1 MAEQVSFG
9 SFGSTPDDVSG
20 TDFYGWFHFG
30 QLTKTLAEEGVTTVT
45 HRTTGGFRDLV
56 VLTVAADAD
65 GQTDSLSLRVA
76 RSFIDDPRDGVFALD
91 VVASFIREGAVGQ
104 GFEAGFA
111 LLLGDLRSHMHRYS
125 HVVYTDSNPLPPLPR
140 LPGDFGPAFAV
151 YSGADAAFSTQLAH
165 TDLRLSND
173 RFDGVGALT
182 VSYHRQAANS
192 SQPPRK
198 TPAAMRDRV
207 RACLPD

>member
-1 MAEQVSFG
+1 MPEQVSFG
-9 SFGSTPDDVSG
+9 SFGPTPGDVLV

-30 QLTKTLAEEGVTTVT
+30 ELQKIHAEGGATTVT

-91 VVASFIREGAVGQ
+91 LVASFIREGATGQ
-104 GFEAGFA
+104 GFEDGFG
-111 LLLGDLRSHMHRYS
+111 LLLQDLRGHLHRYS
-125 HVVYTDSNPLPPLPR
+125 HVVYTDSNPVPPMPR

-151 YSGADAAFSTQLAH
+151 YSGTEAAFSARLPH

-182 VSYHRQAANS
+182 VSYHRQ
-192 SQPPRK
+192 R
-198 TPAAMRDRV
+198 
-207 RACLPD
+207 